1 MRPRRRRS
9 RSPLRSLVD
18 ALVFLLLAALVTLA
32 VSRTGWLEPEQGR
45 FTAID
50 GDSLRK
56 GEQEYRL
63 HGIDA
68 PELNQSCTRAA
79 GGSYP
84 CGREARDHLRGLV
97 RSQTLDCTIREE
109 DRYGRLVADCR
120 SGAVD
125 INREMVS
132 SGWAIAYRRHGTS
145 YGSAEADARKDRR
158 GIWQG
163 DFETPE
169 RWRERQRN
177 SITRGAMDAM
187 PLPPD

>member
-1 MRPRRRRS
+1 M
-9 RSPLRSLVD
+9 V
-18 ALVFLLLAALVTLA
+18 VLLLAALVMLT
-32 VSRTGWLEPEQGR
+32 VSRTGWMEPAEGR

-68 PELNQSCTRAA
+68 PELNQSCTGAA

-84 CGREARDHLRGLV
+84 CGRDARDHLRGLV
-97 RSQTLDCTIREE
+97 RSQTLNCTIREE

-120 SGAVD
+120 AGTTD
-125 INREMVS
+125 INREMVR

-145 YGSAEADARKDRR
+145 YGDAEAEARKARR

-163 DFETPE
+163 RFETPE
-169 RWRERQRN
+169 RWRESQRN
-177 SITRGAMDAM
+177 SLMRGAMDAM
-187 PLPPD
+187 PLEPD